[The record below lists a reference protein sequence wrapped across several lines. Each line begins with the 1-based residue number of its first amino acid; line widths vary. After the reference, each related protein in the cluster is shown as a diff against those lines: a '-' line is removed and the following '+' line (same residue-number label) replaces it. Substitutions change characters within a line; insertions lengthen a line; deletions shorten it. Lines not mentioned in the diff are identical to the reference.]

1 MLQTS
6 AIFWLS
12 STQIPS
18 LLSWNNPLYELSEPF
33 HLWTLRDLTLSSYS
47 LLVRIYTNDIWMLI
61 IFSSSLKQMM
71 GEWRPLRNFS
81 QWWWGS
87 QGQDIVDLI
96 PAALWANLVAVAW
109 TKSHSIATLFQ
120 WWNIASSYSAP
131 SAIVALVTVYYES
144 KDLKCSSCTTL
155 SHFYKQFFSLSF
167 TFLIYE

>member
-109 TKSHSIATLFQ
+109 TKSHSSYTVSVVKHCFQ
-120 WWNIASSYSAP
+120 LLCSFSHSSISNSVLWVKGP
-131 SAIVALVTVYYES
+131 
-144 KDLKCSSCTTL
+144 
-155 SHFYKQFFSLSF
+155 QMFFLHNTI
-167 TFLIYE
+167 TFL

>member
-1 MLQTS
+1 MQTS

-12 STQIPS
+12 SIQIPS

-61 IFSSSLKQMM
+61 IFSSTLKQMM
-71 GEWRPLRNFS
+71 GECRPLRNFS

-109 TKSHSIATLFQ
+109 TKSHSSYIVSVVKHCFQ
-120 WWNIASSYSAP
+120 LLAP
-131 SAIVALVTVYYES
+131 SAIVALVTLYYES
-144 KDLKCSSCTTL
+144 KDLKCSSCRTL

-167 TFLIYE
+167 TFFIYE